1 MVPFFYQRRFA
12 LASALNKKPLT
23 RLGLLE
29 GMIQPPKS
37 IPPAITPL
45 EERTLFAQRRAAIDV
60 VATTRATIIRCGLFG
75 SYLFR
80 PNPLR
85 EDTAETRQSWI
96 DEMWLQFNHL
106 NRAAQMVAGRDPNEE
121 FADQICTWLA
131 HCADRKLNETGAL
144 QDMVRMTRTMI
155 EAVPAGGHTFEKL
168 LIDHAVYGRRSFF
181 PAISIL
187 CDSFWADLDLQRHN
201 EVMRAQETGDTIGTT
216 LSRLE
221 HIGRH
226 VRLVSLNASVEA
238 ARVGDAGKGL
248 GVIAQ
253 EFKSL
258 AEEIQHLANHARA
271 DIDGIRQSEI

>member
-1 MVPFFYQRRFA
+1 
-12 LASALNKKPLT
+12 
-23 RLGLLE
+23 
-29 GMIQPPKS
+29 MIQPPKF
-37 IPPAITPL
+37 IQPALTPL
-45 EERTLFAQRRAAIDV
+45 EERTLFAQRRAAIDI

-85 EDTAETRQSWI
+85 EDTSETRQSWV
-96 DEMWLQFNHL
+96 DEMWLQFNHID
-106 NRAAQMVAGRDPNEE
+106 RATQMVAGHDPVGE
-121 FADQICTWLA
+121 FPDQICKWLA
-131 HCADRKLNETGAL
+131 DCAERNSENAGRLRE
-144 QDMVRMTRTMI
+144 MVKMTRTLI
-155 EAVPAGGHTFEKL
+155 EAVPTGGGAFEKL
-168 LIDHAVYGRRSFF
+168 LIDHAVYGRKVFF
-181 PAISIL
+181 PSISNL

-201 EVMRAQETGDTIGTT
+201 EMMRAQETGDTIGTT

-221 HIGRH
+221 QIGKH

-253 EFKSL
+253 EFKAL
-258 AEEIQHLANHARA
+258 AEEIQHLANHARD